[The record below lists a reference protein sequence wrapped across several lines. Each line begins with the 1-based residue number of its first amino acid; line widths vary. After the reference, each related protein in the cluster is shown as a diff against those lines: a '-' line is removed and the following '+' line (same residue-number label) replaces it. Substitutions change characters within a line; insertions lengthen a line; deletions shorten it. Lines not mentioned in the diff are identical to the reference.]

1 MRFIIDTMLG
11 NLVTWL
17 RLLGF
22 DTVYI
27 NSRDDEEIILRA
39 LSEAR
44 VLVTRDKEL
53 AARSAKKGVVTVLLD
68 PADTTTSLKSVAKML
83 GVKLGFDESRTRC
96 PVCNEQLV
104 KTSQN
109 PVRWRCPSCGKQY
122 WKGRHWRNIGKVLTE
137 LGES

>member
-68 PADTTTSLKSVAKML
+68 PADTTTSLKTVAKML
-83 GVKLGFDESRTRC
+83 GVRLGFDESRTRC

-109 PVRWRCPSCGKQY
+109 PVRWRCPSCGKHY
-122 WKGRHWRNIGKVLTE
+122 WKGRHWNNIGKVLAE

>member
-27 NSRDDEEIILRA
+27 KSRDDEEIILRA

-68 PADTTTSLKSVAKML
+68 PADTTTSLKAVAKML

>member
-68 PADTTTSLKSVAKML
+68 PADTTTSLKAVAKML
-83 GVKLGFDESRTRC
+83 GVRLGFDESRTRC

-122 WKGRHWRNIGKVLTE
+122 WKGRHWR
-137 LGES
+137 

>member
-27 NSRDDEEIILRA
+27 KSRDDEEIILRA

-68 PADTTTSLKSVAKML
+68 PADTTTSLKVVAKML
-83 GVKLGFDESRTRC
+83 GVRLGFDESRTRC

-122 WKGRHWRNIGKVLTE
+122 WKGRHWRNIGKVLAE

>member
-27 NSRDDEEIILRA
+27 NSRDDGEIILRA

-53 AARSAKKGVVTVLLD
+53 AARSAKKRRGNR
-68 PADTTTSLKSVAKML
+68 
-83 GVKLGFDESRTRC
+83 FTR
-96 PVCNEQLV
+96 
-104 KTSQN
+104 
-109 PVRWRCPSCGKQY
+109 PS
-122 WKGRHWRNIGKVLTE
+122 
-137 LGES
+137 

>member
-44 VLVTRDKEL
+44 VLVTRI
-53 AARSAKKGVVTVLLD
+53 RSWLLGLRKK
-68 PADTTTSLKSVAKML
+68 A
-83 GVKLGFDESRTRC
+83 
-96 PVCNEQLV
+96 
-104 KTSQN
+104 
-109 PVRWRCPSCGKQY
+109 W
-122 WKGRHWRNIGKVLTE
+122 
-137 LGES
+137 

>member
-1 MRFIIDTMLG
+1 MKFIIDTMLG

-22 DTVYI
+22 DTVYVKCK
-27 NSRDDEEIILRA
+27 DDEEIISRA

-44 VLVTRDKEL
+44 VLVTRDREL

-68 PADTTTSLKSVAKML
+68 PADTTASLKAVAKTL
-83 GVKLGFDESRTRC
+83 GVRLGFDESRTRC
-96 PVCNEQLV
+96 PVCNNQLV

-109 PVRWRCPSCGKQY
+109 PVRWRCPSCEKLY
-122 WKGRHWRNIGKVLTE
+122 WKGRHWRNIGKVLAE
-137 LGES
+137 LGDS

>member
-27 NSRDDEEIILRA
+27 KSRDDEEIILRA

-68 PADTTTSLKSVAKML
+68 PADTTTSLKSVGKML

-104 KTSQN
+104 KTSEN

>member
-27 NSRDDEEIILRA
+27 KSRDDEEVILRA

-68 PADTTTSLKSVAKML
+68 PADTTTSLKTVAKML
-83 GVKLGFDESRTRC
+83 GVRLGFDESRTRC

-109 PVRWRCPSCGKQY
+109 PVRWRCPSCRKQY

>member
-27 NSRDDEEIILRA
+27 KSRDDEEIILRA

-53 AARSAKKGVVTVLLD
+53 AARSAKK
-68 PADTTTSLKSVAKML
+68 A
-83 GVKLGFDESRTRC
+83 
-96 PVCNEQLV
+96 
-104 KTSQN
+104 
-109 PVRWRCPSCGKQY
+109 W
-122 WKGRHWRNIGKVLTE
+122 
-137 LGES
+137 

>member
-39 LSEAR
+39 LNEAR

-68 PADTTTSLKSVAKML
+68 PADTTTSLKTVAKML
-83 GVKLGFDESRTRC
+83 GVRVGFDESRTRC

-122 WKGRHWRNIGKVLTE
+122 WKGRHWNNIGKVLAE

>member
-27 NSRDDEEIILRA
+27 KSRDDEEIILRA

-68 PADTTTSLKSVAKML
+68 PADTTTSLKTVAKML

-122 WKGRHWRNIGKVLTE
+122 WKGRHWLNIGKVLAE